1 MIRALQ
7 GICVIVG
14 LVWAQWAQAEP
25 SVKDLATRTE
35 LRAVETLTL
44 TDQQFL
50 TGDKNGKPVTIAA
63 QLRFPQGASGRLP
76 VVMLQHGSGGL
87 NAGHELWSKHF
98 NEIGVASVL
107 VDSFS
112 GRGLT
117 RTSTNQALLGR
128 FNMILDAYRV
138 LDVIANDAR
147 IDPTRIAIMGF
158 SRGGQS
164 ALYSSLKRFQQSWSQ
179 RGTFAAHIPLY
190 ASCQAVLVG
199 DTDVS
204 PVPIRQFHGAADDY
218 VPVAPCRGYFERL
231 RAAGRDAL
239 LTEYPDAHHS
249 YDNPL
254 GNKTPTVA
262 KGSQSV
268 RACKLK
274 EEPLGTII
282 NAETGQPFT
291 YKDPCVQTD
300 PHTGYNEAAAN
311 ATRKAVKDFVRT
323 VFKLDAAPAQTSAR

>member
-1 MIRALQ
+1 MKHMIQAVWL
-7 GICVIVG
+7 ILG
-14 LVWAQWAQAEP
+14 LAWAQWAVAEP
-25 SVKDLATRTE
+25 SLKDLAARTE

-44 TDQQFL
+44 TDEQFL
-50 TGDKNGKPVTIAA
+50 TGDKNGKAVMIAA

-76 VVMLQHGSGGL
+76 TVMLLHGSGGP

-98 NEIGVASVL
+98 NEMGVASVL

-117 RTSTNQALLGR
+117 STSTNQALLGR

-138 LDVIANDAR
+138 LDVVANHPR
-147 IDPTRIAIMGF
+147 IDPVRIAVMGF
-158 SRGGQS
+158 SRGGQA
-164 ALYSSLKRFQQSWSQ
+164 ALYSSLKRFQQAWSP
-179 RGTFAAHIPLY
+179 RINFAAHIPLY
-190 ASCQAVLVG
+190 ASCQAILIG

-204 PVPIRQFHGAADDY
+204 GAPIRQFHGTADDY

-231 RAAGRDAL
+231 RGPGRDAQ

-254 GNKTPTVA
+254 GSKTPRVA

-282 NAETGQPFT
+282 NAESGQPFT
-291 YKDPCVQTD
+291 YQDPCVQTD
-300 PHTGYNEAAAN
+300 PHTGYNEGAAN

-323 VFKLDAAPAQTSAR
+323 VFKLEP

>member
-1 MIRALQ
+1 MM
-7 GICVIVG
+7 G
-14 LVWAQWAQAEP
+14 LVWAQSAVAEP
-25 SVKDLATRTE
+25 SLKDLAARTE
-35 LRAVETLTL
+35 VRAIETLTL

-50 TGDKNGKPVTIAA
+50 TGDKNGKAVTIAG
-63 QLRFPQGASGRLP
+63 QLRFPQGVSGRLP
-76 VVMLQHGSGGL
+76 VVMLQHGSGGP

-98 NEIGVASVL
+98 NEMGVASVL

-117 RTSTNQALLGR
+117 STSTNQALLGR
-128 FNMILDAYRV
+128 FNMILDAYRA
-138 LDVIANDAR
+138 LDVIANHPR
-147 IDPTRIAIMGF
+147 IDPTRIAVMGF

-164 ALYSSLKRFQQSWSQ
+164 ALYSSLKRFQQAWSP
-179 RGTFAAHIPLY
+179 RVTFAAHIPLY
-190 ASCQAVLVG
+190 ASCQATLIG

-204 PVPIRQFHGAADDY
+204 AVPIRMFHGTSDDY
-218 VPVAPCRGYFERL
+218 VPVAPCRAYVERL
-231 RAAGRDAL
+231 RAAGRDVE
-239 LTEYPDAHHS
+239 LTEYTGAHHS

-254 GNKTPTVA
+254 GNKTPTIS

-311 ATRKAVKDFVRT
+311 ATRKAVKEFVRT
-323 VFKLDAAPAQTSAR
+323 IFKLES